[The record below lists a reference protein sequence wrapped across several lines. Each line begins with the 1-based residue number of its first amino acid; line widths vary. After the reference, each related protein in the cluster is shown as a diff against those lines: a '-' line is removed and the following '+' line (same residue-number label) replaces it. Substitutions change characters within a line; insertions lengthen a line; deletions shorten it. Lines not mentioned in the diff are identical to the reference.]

1 MHPDT
6 SVELA
11 KMWVS
16 RGGATMFVIVFVVFA
31 AALVA
36 LLLRSKNR
44 R

>member
-11 KMWVS
+11 KMWAS

-31 AALVA
+31 IALVA
-36 LLLRSKNR
+36 LLMRGKNR